1 MALILVCVALLL
13 SVSTATTVTTS
24 TTPTAAV
31 AGLISRILDDAPTA
45 AAFHLDLDLSGSAA
59 DAPESFTISTT
70 STANSNSPTTA
81 VTLRGSTGVALASAF
96 HHYLRF
102 YCNASVAWGRNRT
115 GIQLGAAVSQPLPLL
130 AAPITVRFNSEW
142 RYYLNFCTTSYT
154 FAFSS
159 KEDWLE
165 EVDWMALHGINMPLA
180 TAGTEYVL
188 GETFGPDGFGL
199 TETEITEFFPGEGE
213 RGGGVRVKT
222 VSSEVERQRHGERRD
237 TGNAERLGRIDQQ

>member
-45 AAFHLDLDLSGSAA
+45 AAFHLDLVVPLDFSGSAA

-213 RGGGVRVKT
+213 RGGGA
-222 VSSEVERQRHGERRD
+222 GGGRR
-237 TGNAERLGRIDQQ
+237 GGGARCVCVCV